1 MTTTIAPLQVKEK
14 IEAAKA
20 SGKVFGVWFVK
31 RSNGHLRH
39 MSCRG
44 GVTNR
49 VVGAPS
55 NLSNNKRRYNPD
67 NYGLTIVFDM
77 RNGFRSIPIDSV
89 KQITIQGIRF
99 TVKE

>member
-1 MTTTIAPLQVKEK
+1 MTTMIKISEVKDK
-14 IEAAKA
+14 LNKAKE

-44 GVTNR
+44 GVTTG
-49 VVGAPS
+49 VVGSP
-55 NLSNNKRRYNPD
+55 KYNPD
-67 NYGLTIVFDM
+67 NYGLAVVYDM
-77 RNGFRSIPIDSV
+77 RNGFRSIPIDAI

-99 TVKE
+99 TVV

>member
-1 MTTTIAPLQVKEK
+1 MTTMIKISEVKDK
-14 IEAAKA
+14 LNKAKE

-44 GVTNR
+44 GVQKG
-49 VVGAPS
+49 VVGTA
-55 NLSNNKRRYNPD
+55 RYNPD
-67 NYGLTIVFDM
+67 NYGLSVVFDM
-77 RNGFRSIPIDSV
+77 KNGFRSIPIDAI

-99 TVKE
+99 TVV

>member
-1 MTTTIAPLQVKEK
+1 MTTTIVKKQVKEK
-14 IEAAKA
+14 IESAKA

-44 GVTNR
+44 GVTTG
-49 VVGAPS
+49 VVGSP
-55 NLSNNKRRYNPD
+55 KYNPD
-67 NYGLTIVFDM
+67 NYGLAVVYDM
-77 RNGFRSIPIDSV
+77 RNGFRSIPIDAI

-99 TVKE
+99 TVEE